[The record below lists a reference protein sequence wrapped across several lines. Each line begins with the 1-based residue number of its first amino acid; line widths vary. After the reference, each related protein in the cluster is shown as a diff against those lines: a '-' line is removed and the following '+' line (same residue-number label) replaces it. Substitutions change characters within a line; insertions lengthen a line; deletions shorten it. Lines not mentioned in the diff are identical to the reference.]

1 MNVAFLDPCV
11 AAAKINAL
19 RPPPEPMSM
28 CALYQ
33 GAMAK
38 DKRLPIAFAVVYE
51 SGVALFRSAW
61 LGLGVLAATVTAAAF
76 APGHGG
82 SYKLLAQPGTVD
94 RYVQHRCGC
103 RDRIRYR

>member
-38 DKRLPIAFAVVYE
+38 DKRLPIAFGHDAGHGRARGGRRGAVRA
-51 SGVALFRSAW
+51 GVANFYGV
-61 LGLGVLAATVTAAAF
+61 GLPARW
-76 APGHGG
+76 
-82 SYKLLAQPGTVD
+82 KLRV
-94 RYVQHRCGC
+94 
-103 RDRIRYR
+103 YRF

>member
-38 DKRLPIAFAVVYE
+38 DKRLPIAFGHDADHGPPRGDRHGRCAPVLRTTA
-51 SGVALFRSAW
+51 SGRRAENGHVGSCLFIASKGRR
-61 LGLGVLAATVTAAAF
+61 
-76 APGHGG
+76 
-82 SYKLLAQPGTVD
+82 K
-94 RYVQHRCGC
+94 
-103 RDRIRYR
+103 